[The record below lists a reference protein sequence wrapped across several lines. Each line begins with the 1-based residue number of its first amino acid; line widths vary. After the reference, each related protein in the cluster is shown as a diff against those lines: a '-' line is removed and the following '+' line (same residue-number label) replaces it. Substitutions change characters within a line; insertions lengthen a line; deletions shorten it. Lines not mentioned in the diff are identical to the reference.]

1 MQKLLCVAALCVL
14 CHSSAQQWPVAY
26 DVNESLPV
34 LDISLG
40 PPVHQLPES
49 AQIINLDGA
58 VDPLQVITVAAQIW
72 FLFCVV

>member
-1 MQKLLCVAALCVL
+1 MQKLLCVAALYVL
-14 CHSSAQQWPVAY
+14 RHSSAQQWPVAY

-49 AQIINLDGA
+49 AQIINLDAA
-58 VDPLQVITVAAQIW
+58 VGPLQVIIVAAQIW
-72 FLFCVV
+72 FLLCLV